1 MPCNSDYMMPTQAER
16 LSLVRSETLLKNV
29 LDAMTHDADIARE
42 IVLAAEGQQK
52 NLKVSDLGPLADI
65 LASSSKL
72 LADAKRY
79 VEDIYKNYTFQ
90 TEKKKSDIVSLA
102 NSVIP
107 EYERAIQAARDITT
121 ETKKIAI
128 GKIKTDQVRHRKGD
142 IQRLIIHF
150 AKKNSFIMVEMLSKV
165 DFNQPLE
172 PQIGFDP
179 DKY

>member
-1 MPCNSDYMMPTQAER
+1 MPCNSDYMMPTQSER
-16 LSLVRSETLLKNV
+16 LSLMRSETLLKNV
-29 LDAMTHDADIARE
+29 LDTMTHDADVARE
-42 IVLAAEGQQK
+42 IVLAAEGYQK
-52 NLKVSDLGPLADI
+52 DLKVSDLGTLTEI

-72 LADAKRY
+72 IADSKKY
-79 VEDIYKNYTFQ
+79 VEDIYRNYTFQ
-90 TEKKKSDIVSLA
+90 TEKKNSDMVNLA

-107 EYERAIQAARDITT
+107 EYERAIQTVRDIISD
-121 ETKKIAI
+121 TKKVAI